1 MNATRDSGI
10 LTHMNAGL
18 STIRTIAIG
27 GAAGD
32 GIREAGINFSE
43 FLNELGYKTFSSFDY
58 PSLIRGGHNYA
69 RVSYSTEVVHADY
82 RELDVLV
89 AVNAESVFIHKHT
102 LKENARVF
110 VEEAYMSELK
120 ELDIDLIPI
129 PMKRIAEETKAPQVA
144 RTSSAFGAYGYTL
157 GIPLTRLKKLAEK
170 VFANVGADINVAL
183 VEAGYAHMKSLKYP
197 QDICSTPTEHG
208 LIGEVLDG
216 NKAIA
221 KGFLAAGLEA
231 YVGYPMTPSTSTL
244 QFLARIAKKQG
255 LKVVHPEDEIAVLN
269 MALGMSYAGKRVAVG
284 TANGGLAL
292 MQETFSLAG
301 VAEIPVV
308 IMVSMRMGPATGVA
322 THTSQGDLQF
332 TLHVGHGEFPRF
344 VVAPGDVEEC
354 FECAADALNIA
365 WKYQLPA
372 IVLSDKHLSESYKS
386 VLIDEDSK
394 GPDLGKRSVP
404 VQGHYLR
411 YKITDDGISPLA
423 FPGKEGVVV
432 KATSYEH
439 NEEGEAVEDPREV
452 VAMQDKRFRKLN
464 GLYEDFKW
472 FPTVKVYGDT
482 NSDVVV
488 VFWGSTKGAMLE
500 ASKQLKTPAKLVQV
514 LWMEP
519 FDANKVKAE
528 LAGARVIVDVEANHT
543 AQLAALIREKTSI
556 EIHNKVLKYDAQ
568 PFTPS
573 ALAAEINKFL

>member
-1 MNATRDSGI
+1 MNDSNI
-10 LTHMNAGL
+10 SHDMT
-18 STIRTIAIG
+18 TIKTIAIG

-32 GIREAGINFSE
+32 GVREAGINFSE
-43 FLNELGYKTFSSFDY
+43 LLNELGYKTFSSFDY

-69 RVSYSTEVVHADY
+69 RISYDTEPVYADY
-82 RELDVLV
+82 KELDVLV
-89 AVNAESVFIHKHT
+89 AVNAESVHIHLHS

-110 VEEAYMSELK
+110 VEEVYLPDLK
-120 ELDIDLIPI
+120 DIGIDLIPI
-129 PMKRIAEETKAPQVA
+129 PMKKIAEELKAPQVA

-157 GIPLTRLKKLAEK
+157 GIPLNELKVLADK
-170 VFANVGADINVAL
+170 VYANVGSEMNVAL
-183 VEAGYAHMKSLKYP
+183 VEKGYAHMKKMKYP
-197 QDICSTPTEHG
+197 QDECSTPQEHG
-208 LIGEVLDG
+208 EIGEVTDG

-244 QFLARIAKKQG
+244 AFLAKMAKKTG

-284 TANGGLAL
+284 TANGGFAL

-301 VAEIPVV
+301 VSEIPIA

-332 TLHVGHGEFPRF
+332 ILHGGHGEFPRL
-344 VVAPGDVEEC
+344 VIAPGDVEEC
-354 FECAADALNIA
+354 FECAADALNLA

-372 IVLSDKHLSESYKS
+372 VVLSDKHLSESYKS
-386 VLIDEDSK
+386 VILDTKSK
-394 GPDLGKRSVP
+394 GPDFGKRAVP
-404 VQGHYLR
+404 VGSHYVR
-411 YKITDDGISPLA
+411 YKITEDGVSPLA
-423 FPGKEGVVV
+423 FPGKANVVV

-439 NEEGEAVEDPREV
+439 NEEGEAVEDAADV
-452 VAMQDKRFRKLN
+452 QAMQDKRFRKLN
-464 GLYEDFKW
+464 GLYQDFAW
-472 FPTVKVYGDT
+472 FPTVKTYGDDWA
-482 NSDVVV
+482 DVVI

-500 ASKQLKTPAKLVQV
+500 AHKQLKTPAKLVQV

-519 FDANKVKAE
+519 FDADRVKAE
-528 LAGARVIVDVEANHT
+528 LSGARVIIDVEANHT

-556 EIHNKVLKYDAQ
+556 EIHNKILKYDAQ
-568 PFTPS
+568 PFTPTE
-573 ALAAEINKFL
+573 LAAEINKFI